1 MGKRTEKRTNE
12 RTEKQSDLRDQTEA
26 RILRCAIEVF
36 AESGY
41 AGSSLA
47 NIADRAGLSKQNLLY
62 YFSSKQAL
70 YLCVLDQILDQW
82 LEKMDILADESQ
94 EPASLLRSY
103 IAAKLRFSREQPQA
117 SRVYAM
123 EVISGAPVYGHA
135 MQKKIQPLM
144 QKDIAIFERW
154 ISEGKMAALN
164 PAHLLF
170 SIWAMTQSYADFSTQ
185 MGLVLGHTALQEQD
199 FQAAEDLITDLVLSR
214 LHSNPTVPQRA

>member
-1 MGKRTEKRTNE
+1 MDRRTKKRTNE
-12 RTEKQSDLRDQTEA
+12 RTDRQSDLRDQTEA
-26 RILRCAIEVF
+26 RILRCAIDVF

-62 YFSSKQAL
+62 YFSSKQTL
-70 YLCVLDQILDQW
+70 YHCVLDQILDQW

-94 EPASLLRSY
+94 EPANLLRSY
-103 IAAKLRFSREQPQA
+103 ISAKLRFSREKPQA

-123 EVISGAPVYGHA
+123 EVISGAPMYGFA
-135 MQKKIQPLM
+135 MQEKILPLM

-154 ISEGKMAALN
+154 ISEGKMAQLN

-185 MGLVLGHTALQEQD
+185 MGLVLGQTVLQEKD
-199 FQAAEDLITDLVLSR
+199 FQAAEQLITDLVLSR
-214 LHSNPTVPQRA
+214 LQSPIARQEQ